1 MHLTSF
7 TDYSLRVLIY
17 LANVP
22 EGRATIA
29 EIARAF
35 DISEDH
41 VVKVVHL
48 LGHEGVLLNKRGR
61 GGGAQLARSAR
72 DINVGE
78 VVRLTER
85 RAPLV
90 ECFDRRTNT
99 CALAGGC
106 TLQRAF
112 GEALAAFYGA
122 LDRYSVADLHV
133 GSRQSGKLTRRAH
146 RAPSPY
152 LSGKL

>member
-1 MHLTSF
+1 MRLTAF

-41 VVKVVHL
+41 VMKVVHL
-48 LGHEGVLLNKRGR
+48 LGQAGVLQNTRGR
-61 GGGAQLARSAR
+61 GGGVRLARPAR
-72 DINVGE
+72 DIVVGD
-78 VVRLTER
+78 VVRLTEHQ
-85 RAPLV
+85 AVLA
-90 ECFDRRTNT
+90 ECFDRKTNT

-106 TLQRAF
+106 TLQRAL
-112 GEALAAFYGA
+112 GKALDAFYGV
-122 LDRYSVADLHV
+122 LDTYSVADLHV
-133 GSRQSGKLTRRAH
+133 GPRQFGRLARRA
-146 RAPSPY
+146 SY
-152 LSGKL
+152 LSAKL

>member
-1 MHLTSF
+1 MRLTAF

-41 VVKVVHL
+41 VMKVVHL
-48 LGHEGVLLNKRGR
+48 LGQAGVLQNTRGR
-61 GGGAQLARSAR
+61 GGGVRLARPAR
-72 DINVGE
+72 DIVVGD
-78 VVRLTER
+78 VVRLTEHQ
-85 RAPLV
+85 AVLA
-90 ECFDRRTNT
+90 ECFDRKTNT

-106 TLQRAF
+106 TLQRAL
-112 GEALAAFYGA
+112 GKALDAFYGV
-122 LDRYSVADLHV
+122 LDTYSVADLHV
-133 GSRQSGKLTRRAH
+133 GPRQFARLTRSARAI
-146 RAPSPY
+146 SP
-152 LSGKL
+152 